1 MILSYLVS
9 IPCVNNDKFLK
20 TLRYNCDTAI
30 RVPIYYTRL
39 RYPSTSVTHQ
49 LNLVMMSTKII
60 LRFLATKCTMVYI
73 CWTVKVLPNHWV
85 LCIHGEHTYRF
96 NQPYF
101 LDRKL
106 SRKGFCQ
113 GTGGVAQS
121 AECLTSTGL
130 HLQHRINQTW
140 EARGVDRMVRRS
152 WSSLA
157 LRQAQGQCGLLKNP
171 ASPGIKGILFW
182 S

>member
-1 MILSYLVS
+1 MS

-30 RVPIYYTRL
+30 CVPIYYTKL
-39 RYPSTSVTHQ
+39 RYPSMSVTHQ

-60 LRFLATKCTMVYI
+60 LRFLATKCTMIYI
-73 CWTVKVLPNHWV
+73 YWTVKVLPNHWA
-85 LCIHGEHTYRF
+85 LCIHGEHSYRF

-113 GTGGVAQS
+113 GTEGVAQS
-121 AECLTSTGL
+121 AQRLTSTGR
-130 HLQHRINQTW
+130 HLQHRVNQTW
-140 EARGVDRMVRRS
+140 EARVVERIVRRS
-152 WSSLA
+152 WSLLA
-157 LRQAQGQCGLLKNP
+157 LWQAQGQHGLLKNL
-171 ASPGIKGILFW
+171 ASQGIKSILFW
-182 S
+182 SWI